1 MGRWLVAGNG
11 RQALM
16 ATSSEQHDERQP
28 VRHQRTGIMQEP
40 MDRQALVARQVPV
53 GRPASV
59 SRWAFAGRSVAS
71 TGSHSSM
78 ADTSM
83 TGSKLLAGRSSGHQ
97 QTDAWQAST
106 INCNHVLIF
115 EVNSEHPNR
124 T

>member
-28 VRHQRTGIMQEP
+28 VKHQRTGIMQEP

-78 ADTSM
+78 ADT
-83 TGSKLLAGRSSGHQ
+83 GLFLRLLIRS
-97 QTDAWQAST
+97 
-106 INCNHVLIF
+106 HVRVRLL
-115 EVNSEHPNR
+115 R
-124 T
+124 TQLHFIKR